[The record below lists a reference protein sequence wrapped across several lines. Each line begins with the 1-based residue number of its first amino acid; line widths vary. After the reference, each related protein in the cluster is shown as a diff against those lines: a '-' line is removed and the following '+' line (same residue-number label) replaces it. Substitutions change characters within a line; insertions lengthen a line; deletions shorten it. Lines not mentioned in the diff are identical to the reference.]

1 MFRNSYDNDSI
12 TYSPTGRLF
21 QVEYALE
28 AIKQG
33 SAALGLVSK
42 THAVIVALKRNA
54 EELGSYQKKIIPID
68 KHLGIALA
76 GLAPDA
82 RVLSNFM
89 RQQAMMSR
97 MVYGRPIPVS
107 RIVTDIGQKAQRNT
121 QTYGRRPYGVGLLV
135 AGVDETGPHLFEFQP
150 SGTVLEYYGAA
161 IGARSQSARTYLER
175 NFESFPEA
183 TVDELVMHG
192 LTALRDT
199 LPQDKELLSANTS
212 IGIVGADMEFKLYD
226 NDEVAPWL
234 EKLGDVG
241 STRGRRTSG
250 GNDAATAETPQEAP
264 TAAAATDEDIAV
276 TDAPPVDPS
285 SAADEAEPI
294 ETDDA

>member
-33 SAALGLVSK
+33 SASVGLVSK
-42 THAVIVALKRNA
+42 THAVVVALKRSA
-54 EELGSYQKKIIPID
+54 EELGSYQKKIIRID
-68 KHLGIALA
+68 DHLGIALA

-89 RQQAMMSR
+89 RQQAMSSR
-97 MVYGRPIPVS
+97 MIYNRPIPISRVVS
-107 RIVTDIGQKAQRNT
+107 AIGDKAQRNT

-135 AGVDETGPHLFEFQP
+135 AGFDETGPHLFEFQP
-150 SGTVLEYYGAA
+150 SGTVLEYFGAA

-175 NFESFPEA
+175 NFDQFPEA
-183 TVDELVMHG
+183 SLEDLVLHG
-192 LTALRDT
+192 LRALRDT
-199 LPQDKELLSANTS
+199 LAQDKELLAQNTS
-212 IGIVGADMEFKLYD
+212 IGIVGLDTKFTLYD
-226 NDEVAPWL
+226 NDDVRGWL

-241 STRGRRTSG
+241 STRGRRPPEEPEPEATE
-250 GNDAATAETPQEAP
+250 DAP
-264 TAAAATDEDIAV
+264 V
-276 TDAPPVDPS
+276 TDAPPPEETDTV
-285 SAADEAEPI
+285 EPI
-294 ETDDA
+294 ETDA

>member
-33 SAALGLVSK
+33 SAAVGLVSK

-54 EELGSYQKKIIPID
+54 EELGSYQKKIIKID
-68 KHLGIALA
+68 DHLGIALA
-76 GLAPDA
+76 GLSPDA

-89 RQQAMMSR
+89 RQQAMSSKMI
-97 MVYGRPIPVS
+97 YDRPIPIS
-107 RIVTDIGQKAQRNT
+107 RIASAIGDKAQRNT
-121 QTYGRRPYGVGLLV
+121 QVYGRRPYGVGLLV
-135 AGVDETGPHLFEFQP
+135 IGSDETGPHLFEFQP

-161 IGARSQSARTYLER
+161 IGARSQSARTYFERQAEQFPDCTLE
-175 NFESFPEA
+175 
-183 TVDELVMHG
+183 ELVLHG
-192 LTALRDT
+192 LSALRDT
-199 LPQDKELLSANTS
+199 LAQDKELLAVNTS
-212 IGIVGADMEFKLYD
+212 IGVVGKDTKFTLYD
-226 NDEVAPWL
+226 DDNVREWL

-241 STRGRRTSG
+241 NNRGRQP
-250 GNDAATAETPQEAP
+250 EVEAV
-264 TAAAATDEDIAV
+264 ADVSV
-276 TDAPPVDPS
+276 TDAPP
-285 SAADEAEPI
+285 AEEADTAEPI

>member
-33 SAALGLVSK
+33 SAAVGLVSK
-42 THAVIVALKRNA
+42 THAVVVALKRNA
-54 EELGSYQKKIIPID
+54 EELGSYQKKIIRID
-68 KHLGIALA
+68 DHLGIGLA

-89 RQQAMMSR
+89 RQQAMSSR
-97 MVYGRPIPVS
+97 MIYNRPIPVS
-107 RIVTDIGQKAQRNT
+107 RVVSAIGDKAQRNT

-135 AGVDETGPHLFEFQP
+135 VGYDETGPHLFEFQP
-150 SGTVLEYYGAA
+150 SGTVLEYFGAA

-175 NFESFPEA
+175 SFEEFPDCSLE
-183 TVDELVMHG
+183 DLVLHG
-192 LTALRDT
+192 LRALRDT
-199 LPQDKELLSANTS
+199 LPQGKELMVQNTS
-212 IGIVGADMEFKLYD
+212 IGIVGVDTKFTLYD
-226 NDEVAPWL
+226 NDDVRDWL

-241 STRGRRTSG
+241 STRGRRSD
-250 GNDAATAETPQEAP
+250 NEPEAP
-264 TAAAATDEDIAV
+264 TVEDTSL
-276 TDAPPVDPS
+276 TDAPPIEE
-285 SAADEAEPI
+285 SADTSEPI
-294 ETDDA
+294 ETDN

>member
-33 SAALGLVSK
+33 SASVGLVSK
-42 THAVIVALKRNA
+42 THAVVVALKRSA
-54 EELGSYQKKIIPID
+54 EELGSYQKKIIRID
-68 KHLGIALA
+68 DHLGIALA

-89 RQQAMMSR
+89 RQQAMSSR
-97 MVYGRPIPVS
+97 MIYNRPIPISRVVS
-107 RIVTDIGQKAQRNT
+107 AIGDKAQRNT

-135 AGVDETGPHLFEFQP
+135 AGFDETGPHLFEFQP
-150 SGTVLEYYGAA
+150 SGTVLEYFGAA

-175 NFESFPEA
+175 NFDQFPEA
-183 TVDELVMHG
+183 SLEDLVIHG
-192 LTALRDT
+192 LRALRDT
-199 LPQDKELLSANTS
+199 LAQDKQLLAQNTS
-212 IGIVGADMEFKLYD
+212 IGIVGLDTKFTLYD
-226 NDEVAPWL
+226 NDDVRGWL

-241 STRGRRTSG
+241 STRGRRPPEEPEPEATE
-250 GNDAATAETPQEAP
+250 DAP
-264 TAAAATDEDIAV
+264 V
-276 TDAPPVDPS
+276 TDAPPPEETDTV
-285 SAADEAEPI
+285 EPI
-294 ETDDA
+294 ETDA

>member
-33 SAALGLVSK
+33 SASVGLVSK

-54 EELGSYQKKIIPID
+54 EELGSYQKKIIRID
-68 KHLGIALA
+68 DHLGIALA

-89 RQQAMMSR
+89 RQQAMSSR
-97 MVYGRPIPVS
+97 MIYNRPIPIS
-107 RIVTDIGQKAQRNT
+107 RIASDIGDKAQRNT
-121 QTYGRRPYGVGLLV
+121 QIYGRRPYGVGLLV
-135 AGVDETGPHLFEFQP
+135 AGFDETGPHLFEFLP
-150 SGTVLEYYGAA
+150 SGTVLEYFGAA

-175 NFESFPEA
+175 NFEQFADASLEDLILHA
-183 TVDELVMHG
+183 LR
-192 LTALRDT
+192 ALRDT
-199 LPQDKELLSANTS
+199 LAQDKQLLAQNTS
-212 IGIVGADMEFKLYD
+212 IGFVGLDTKFTLYD
-226 NDEVAPWL
+226 NDDVREWL

-241 STRGRRTSG
+241 STRGRPQPEEPEP
-250 GNDAATAETPQEAP
+250 AATEDAP
-264 TAAAATDEDIAV
+264 IA
-276 TDAPPVDPS
+276 DAPPPETDTV
-285 SAADEAEPI
+285 EPI
-294 ETDDA
+294 ETDD

>member
-33 SAALGLVSK
+33 SASVGLVSK
-42 THAVIVALKRNA
+42 THAVVVALKRSA
-54 EELGSYQKKIIPID
+54 EELGSYQKKIIRID
-68 KHLGIALA
+68 DHLGIALA

-89 RQQAMMSR
+89 RQQAMSSR
-97 MVYGRPIPVS
+97 MIYNRPIPVS
-107 RIVTDIGQKAQRNT
+107 RVVSAIGDKAQRNT

-135 AGVDETGPHLFEFQP
+135 AGFDETGPHLFEFQP
-150 SGTVLEYYGAA
+150 SGTVLEYFGAA

-175 NFESFPEA
+175 NFDQFPEA
-183 TVDELVMHG
+183 SLEDLVLHG
-192 LTALRDT
+192 LRALRDT
-199 LPQDKELLSANTS
+199 LAQDKELLAQNTS
-212 IGIVGADMEFKLYD
+212 IGIVGLDTKFTLYD
-226 NDEVAPWL
+226 NDDVRGWL

-241 STRGRRTSG
+241 STRGRRPPEEPEPEATE
-250 GNDAATAETPQEAP
+250 DAP
-264 TAAAATDEDIAV
+264 V
-276 TDAPPVDPS
+276 TDAPPPEETDTV
-285 SAADEAEPI
+285 EPI
-294 ETDDA
+294 ETDA

>member
-33 SAALGLVSK
+33 SASVGLVSK
-42 THAVIVALKRNA
+42 THVVIVALKRNA
-54 EELGSYQKKIIPID
+54 EELGSYQKKIIRID
-68 KHLGIALA
+68 NHLGIALA

-89 RQQAMMSR
+89 RQQAMTSK
-97 MVYGRPIPVS
+97 MVYNKPIPVA
-107 RIVTDIGQKAQRNT
+107 RVAHEIGDKAQKNT

-135 AGVDETGPHLFEFQP
+135 AGYDETGPHLFEFLP
-150 SGTVLEYYGAA
+150 SGTVLEYFGAA

-175 NFESFPEA
+175 NFESFPDCTAE
-183 TVDELVMHG
+183 ELVLHG
-192 LTALRDT
+192 LRALRDT
-199 LPQDKELLSANTS
+199 LAQDKELLIQNTS
-212 IGIVGADMEFKLYD
+212 IGLVGLDTPFKLYD
-226 NDEVAPWL
+226 NEDVGEWL

-241 STRGRRTSG
+241 SSRGRRQ
-250 GNDAATAETPQEAP
+250 AEEAEAE
-264 TAAAATDEDIAV
+264 AAAAAETSAPADEDI
-276 TDAPPVDPS
+276 PVPDVP
-285 SAADEAEPI
+285 AEPI
-294 ETDDA
+294 ETDD

>member
-33 SAALGLVSK
+33 SASVGLVSK
-42 THAVIVALKRNA
+42 THAVVVALKRSA
-54 EELGSYQKKIIPID
+54 EELGSYQKKIIRID
-68 KHLGIALA
+68 DHLGIALA

-89 RQQAMMSR
+89 RQQAMSSR
-97 MVYGRPIPVS
+97 MIYNRPIPVS
-107 RIVTDIGQKAQRNT
+107 RVVSAIGDKAQRNT

-135 AGVDETGPHLFEFQP
+135 AGFDETGPHLFEFQP
-150 SGTVLEYYGAA
+150 SGTVLEYFGAA

-175 NFESFPEA
+175 NFDQFPEA
-183 TVDELVMHG
+183 SLEDLVLHG
-192 LTALRDT
+192 LRALRDT
-199 LPQDKELLSANTS
+199 LAQDKELLAQNTS
-212 IGIVGADMEFKLYD
+212 IGIVGLDTKFTLYD
-226 NDEVAPWL
+226 NDDVRGWL

-241 STRGRRTSG
+241 STRGRRPPEEPEPEATE
-250 GNDAATAETPQEAP
+250 DAP
-264 TAAAATDEDIAV
+264 V
-276 TDAPPVDPS
+276 TDAPPPEETDTV
-285 SAADEAEPI
+285 EPI
-294 ETDDA
+294 ETDV